1 MLVDFNTV
9 KFNEY
14 DFIVSGSGPASLS
27 FILGLKK
34 KTNKKI
40 LIIEAGNFEYDD
52 LSQEH
57 YEGKILNNCNLKE
70 LDVSRIRAFGGTTM
84 VWGGMCRPL
93 DEHDFY
99 KWPIKKSDLD
109 PYLDQAYRFL
119 NIQKP
124 IKKDLKLDEYINQI
138 DFQWSEPTLRINE
151 VYKESLLKDKQIDI
165 LIETAVIKL
174 EGKNEIESIQ
184 LYNQK
189 TKTYLKIKPK
199 IFVLAC
205 GSVENSRILLL
216 SQYFSNHKFLNNI
229 NIGKYYLLHPHFV
242 VAKSLIHMKDLK
254 KKFNLEYLNKNMF
267 FLSPTK
273 KLIKEAKIGNVGIRA
288 QINNYS
294 SETKEFI
301 KDILCVAPNLAD
313 KLVSLID
320 KKIDCAN
327 LKFFSSW
334 EAKPNEKNKITLD
347 FDNLDM
353 HNYPRVKVYANL
365 FEDEKKSVR
374 IFLENFGKY
383 LIKEN
388 LGRLAINEFFYDD
401 DFNWPDGGYGGSHEM
416 GGTRMGD
423 NEYNSVVDN
432 NLKVHGIKNFYILG
446 SSVFP
451 SSGHANPTLTICQL
465 SYRLADHL
473 TKKT

>member
-1 MLVDFNTV
+1 MLVDFKTV
-9 KFNEY
+9 KFMDYE
-14 DFIVSGSGPASLS
+14 FIVSGSGPASLS

-34 KTNKKI
+34 KTKKKI
-40 LIIEAGNFEYDD
+40 LIIEAGNFEYDN
-52 LSQEH
+52 LSQEQ
-57 YEGKILNNCNLKE
+57 YEGTILNNCNLKE
-70 LDVSRIRAFGGTTM
+70 LDISRIRAFGGTTM

-93 DEHDFY
+93 DDHDFD
-99 KWPIKKSDLD
+99 KWPINKYDLD
-109 PYLDQAYRFL
+109 PYLDKAYSFL

-124 IKKDLKLDEYINQI
+124 IRKDLKLDEYINQI

-151 VYKESLLKDKQIDI
+151 VYKDLLIKDKQIDV

-174 EGKNEIESIQ
+174 EGKNEIEYVQ

-199 IFVLAC
+199 ILVLGC
-205 GSVENSRILLL
+205 GSVENSRILLV
-216 SQYFSNHKFLNNI
+216 SQYFSNQNFLNNI
-229 NIGKYYLLHPHFV
+229 DIGKYYLLHPHFV
-242 VAKSLIHMKDLK
+242 VAKSLINMKDLK
-254 KKFNLEYLNKNMF
+254 KKFNLDYFNQNMF

-273 KLIKEAKIGNVGIRA
+273 KLINERKIGNIGLRA
-288 QINNYS
+288 QINHYS
-294 SETKEFI
+294 SDTKELI

-320 KKIDCAN
+320 KKVDCAN

-334 EAKPNEKNKITLD
+334 EAKPNEKNKVTLD
-347 FDNLDM
+347 FDHLDI

-365 FEDEKKSVR
+365 FEDEKKSIR

-383 LIKEN
+383 LIKED
-388 LGRLAINEFFYDD
+388 LGRLAINEFYYDD
-401 DFNWPDGGYGGSHEM
+401 NFNWPEGGYGGSHEM

-423 NEYNSVVDN
+423 NQYNSVVDN
-432 NLKVHGIKNFYILG
+432 NLKVHGVKNLYILG

-451 SSGHANPTLTICQL
+451 SAGHANPTLTICQL
-465 SYRLADHL
+465 SYRLADYL
-473 TKKT
+473 TK